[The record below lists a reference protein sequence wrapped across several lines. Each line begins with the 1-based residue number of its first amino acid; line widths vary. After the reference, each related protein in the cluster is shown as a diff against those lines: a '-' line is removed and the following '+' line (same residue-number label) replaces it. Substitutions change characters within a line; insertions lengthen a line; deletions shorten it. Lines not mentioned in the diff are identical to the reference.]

1 MVHYKLSYF
10 NNRGKAEIA
19 RQLFVLAGQE
29 FEDKRY
35 ASREEYA
42 PHASETPFGLLPV
55 LEVDGKQL
63 SQSNTIARYLARKFG
78 YAGKTPFEE
87 ALVDSIAD
95 QYNDFFVEKFCRTS

>member
-1 MVHYKLSYF
+1 MTYDEKRQFAARTIIQFLQNMGIELYAAGQYPGCISVLCEATLIDEMISILYSSRMVHYKLSYF

-42 PHASETPFGLLPV
+42 PHAS
-55 LEVDGKQL
+55 GK
-63 SQSNTIARYLARKFG
+63 
-78 YAGKTPFEE
+78 
-87 ALVDSIAD
+87 
-95 QYNDFFVEKFCRTS
+95 